1 MNVIAIEVAPLR
13 ERRGD
18 VTLLAGFF
26 LGQIGRRYGITGYP
40 ETFIID
46 REGRQLARFIGP
58 RDWRDPAIA
67 RDLKT
72 LIDTGKWVRGP
83 DGN

>member
-1 MNVIAIEVAPLR
+1 MTAPLSPS
-13 ERRGD
+13 RR
-18 VTLLAGFF
+18 TSA
-26 LGQIGRRYGITGYP
+26 QIANCAASTS
-40 ETFIID
+40 
-46 REGRQLARFIGP
+46 ARFIGP
-58 RDWRDPAIA
+58 RDWRDPAIE